1 MELSFH
7 IEYWKL
13 YSLTICYYRYA
24 KWPSVPL
31 TKFNLTSCC
40 QISHPNMKRKFHIM
54 NMVRNE
60 QNAHMYSYENKH
72 DQGLT
77 TKQRKHQKASRR
89 YVRYSKC
96 LDGLVRWKTVLP
108 DVRRAA
114 TLHVREWCTLCNGSG
129 NLMHMA
135 ARKLKKKKRVIQ
147 SGNCTSRQVCFTPAL
162 GMIVF
167 AEKASENF

>member
-1 MELSFH
+1 
-7 IEYWKL
+7 
-13 YSLTICYYRYA
+13 
-24 KWPSVPL
+24 
-31 TKFNLTSCC
+31 
-40 QISHPNMKRKFHIM
+40 M
-54 NMVRNE
+54 NKM
-60 QNAHMYSYENKH
+60 HSYENKH

-114 TLHVREWCTLCNGSG
+114 TLHVNGSG

-135 ARKLKKKKRVIQ
+135 ARQLKKKKRVIQ
-147 SGNCTSRQVCFTPAL
+147 PGNWHVCFTPAL